1 MARLR
6 DRLNAAGLQCSI
18 IHSHG
23 PYLDILP
30 VRASKGSAVTY
41 VRNLYGLSEN
51 QVFVAGDSGN
61 DIEMLRT
68 MPQAIIVQNF
78 SDDLASLP
86 DLSHGYFAST
96 AFALGII
103 EGVDHF
109 RKRLAETAK

>member
-1 MARLR
+1 M
-6 DRLNAAGLQCSI
+6 DKAGLQCSI

-23 PYLDILP
+23 RYLDILP
-30 VRASKGSAVTY
+30 VRASKGAAVAY
-41 VRNLYGLSEN
+41 VRDLFGLTDR

-86 DLSHGYFAST
+86 DLKHGYVAS
-96 AFALGII
+96 ASYALGII
-103 EGVDHF
+103 EGVDYF
-109 RKRLAETAK
+109 RKLATASAT